1 MAGERE
7 VDQETQTE
15 TTGHEWDGIK
25 ELDTPMPRWWLWTF
39 YATIVWAIIYTILF
53 PAWPLINGATAG
65 ILGYSSREVVA
76 QELEAQREANS
87 TLNGRLLDTELE
99 AIAED
104 PELLRFATAGGAAVF
119 RNNCSQCHGAG
130 GQGAIGGYPSLVDDS
145 WLWGGGVAD
154 IHQTL
159 LHGIRYEADPDTRF
173 SEMPAFGDILSE
185 EEIDGLVQYV
195 LALSGA
201 DHDAAMAEASEQTFL
216 DNCSA
221 CHGEDGKGMRELGA
235 PSLADPIWLY
245 GGSPEE
251 IRSQIANARNGVM
264 PAFQNR
270 LSQEDIRKVS
280 IYVHALG
287 GGE

>member
-1 MAGERE
+1 MASERE

-39 YATIVWAIIYTILF
+39 YVTIVWGVIYTILF
-53 PAWPLINGATAG
+53 PAWPLVHGATTG
-65 ILGYSSREVVA
+65 LLGYSSRGNVA
-76 QELEAQREANS
+76 QELEAQREANA
-87 TLNGRLLDTELE
+87 TLNGRLLDSELV

-154 IHQTL
+154 IHSTIR
-159 LHGIRYEADPDTRF
+159 HGIRYEDDPDTRF
-173 SEMPAFGDILSE
+173 GEMPAFGDILE
-185 EEIDGLVQYV
+185 DDEIDGLTQYV
-195 LALSGA
+195 LSLSGA
-201 DHDAAMAEASEQTFL
+201 DHDADVAAAHQQTFA
-216 DNCSA
+216 DNCSS
-221 CHGEDGKGMRELGA
+221 CHGEDGKGLAEFGA
-235 PSLADPIWLY
+235 PNLTDAIWLY
-245 GGSPEE
+245 GGEPDQ
-251 IRSQIANARNGVM
+251 IRYQIANARNGVM

-270 LSQEDIRKVS
+270 LTPEDVRKVAV
-280 IYVHALG
+280 YVHALG